1 MEKFFKYLTFSLF
14 AALIVFASCG
24 GDDDDD
30 NNDDSGPDAL
40 DLVVEDLIGST
51 WVLTEG
57 GATLEAVGVEG
68 WDGFTITITGDR
80 NSLSYNTSNSADPAV
95 WPTSGTWSFI
105 GDDGRKVERSDMI
118 EIDVTASDTNLTL
131 GFDIVEGRT
140 NGIVG
145 RWSFRM
151 EAQ

>member
-30 NNDDSGPDAL
+30 DNNDTGPDAI
-40 DLVVEDLIGST
+40 DLVVEDLISAS

-57 GATLEAVGVEG
+57 GATLDNVGVEG
-68 WDGFTITITGDR
+68 WEGFTLTVTGDR
-80 NSLSYNTSNSADPAV
+80 NSLSYGTGNSADVAV
-95 WPTSGTWSFI
+95 WPTGGTWEFI
-105 GDDGRKVERSDMI
+105 GDDGRKVERSDGI
-118 EIDVTASDTNLTL
+118 EIDVTVSDTNLTL
-131 GFDIVEGRT
+131 GFDIVAGRVK
-140 NGIVG
+140 GIEG
-145 RWSFRM
+145 RWSFNM